1 MNPKRYSP
9 NRTIGDGPPFH
20 LFRSYPIRQTAL
32 GLHLI
37 LRLKMHQITAR
48 SLDYQRFE
56 PGIFFGRTC
65 QRKDPSARTGLS
77 FGSSHV
83 EGFEGSGSE

>member
-32 GLHLI
+32 GLHLN
-37 LRLKMHQITAR
+37 LRLKMYQITAR

-65 QRKDPSARTGLS
+65 QKETVIPSGVAVS
-77 FGSSHV
+77 F
-83 EGFEGSGSE
+83 

>member
-32 GLHLI
+32 GLHLN
-37 LRLKMHQITAR
+37 LRLKMYQITAR

-65 QRKDPSARTGLS
+65 HPVSVKKMQTGKP
-77 FGSSHV
+77 
-83 EGFEGSGSE
+83 